1 MNKKFA
7 FISRHQPTD
16 EQRAIA
22 ANKGIELVVVGDAD
36 GFSFTHPWVDDK
48 GDFEGVVV
56 FDPGAALSLAPY
68 FVVGV
73 FENSNRAPE
82 GQPPIF
88 IPKEL
93 HLYDLRG

>member
-16 EQRAIA
+16 EQRVIS
-22 ANKGIELVVVGDAD
+22 ANEGIDLVAVGDAD
-36 GFSFTHPWVDDK
+36 GFSLTQGWVDDK
-48 GDFEGVVV
+48 GAFEGVIVV
-56 FDPGAALSLAPY
+56 HPGAALSLAPY

-82 GQPPIF
+82 GQAPTF
-88 IPKEL
+88 IAKEL